1 VVFYIWHKSCKPTL
15 QTEIEY
21 VCRSVSFGQLVRK
34 IPFRQNVVTS
44 KAGQVV
50 QTRFKW
56 KDAKNRY

>member
-21 VCRSVSFGQLVRK
+21 VCRSVSFGQLLRK
-34 IPFRQNVVTS
+34 IPVLQNVATS
-44 KAGQVV
+44 EAGQVV

-56 KDAKNRY
+56 KDAKKGY